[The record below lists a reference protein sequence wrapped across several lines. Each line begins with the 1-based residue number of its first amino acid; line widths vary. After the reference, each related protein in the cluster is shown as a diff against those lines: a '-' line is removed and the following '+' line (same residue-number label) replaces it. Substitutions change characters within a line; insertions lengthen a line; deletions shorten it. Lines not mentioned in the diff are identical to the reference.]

1 MSARYCV
8 IQSVLCAFYGDW
20 LSALSGSLSHFWHL
34 KRLPSDGGYAWGVT
48 ATLYLSVKLCA
59 GVLLVC
65 LSFCL
70 SLSVCPYVCLSV
82 CLSLALSLSLS
93 LFLSVDTQS
102 STWTNHSHMRTILYL
117 GRKAFSC
124 AFVKS
129 EKHRKYLWTFTY
141 CYYTYFIHQRRLI
154 YELHLGRNR
163 FAWPKRML

>member
-1 MSARYCV
+1 MRLLWRLAVGSVRFSFTFLALKKTSKWRRVCLGCDSYALSVSKTVCRCSFSV
-8 IQSVLCAFYGDW
+8 SVL
-20 LSALSGSLSHFWHL
+20 
-34 KRLPSDGGYAWGVT
+34 
-48 ATLYLSVKLCA
+48 LSVP
-59 GVLLVC
+59 VC
-65 LSFCL
+65 LSL
-70 SLSVCPYVCLSV
+70 CLSV
-82 CLSLALSLSLS
+82 CLSVSRSLSLSLS